1 VTRCLVATDS
11 SAAPQCLSFRLS
23 FRSSFR
29 LSFRE
34 CAQATVE
41 FALIL
46 PLVLLVFVLGI
57 DGVLMAR
64 DELLVVHSAREG
76 ARVASVTGD
85 LAQATVA
92 AKSRGA
98 PSDATVS
105 LVRVGG
111 GTNELVTVNVTWSL
125 ANRLLLLGPVGRAM
139 TVGHSVTMRRES
151 RPIA

>member
-11 SAAPQCLSFRLS
+11 CAASRRLS
-23 FRSSFR
+23 I
-29 LSFRE
+29 RE
-34 CAQATVE
+34 SAQATVE

-46 PLVLLVFVLGI
+46 PLVLLVFVLGV
-57 DGVLMAR
+57 DAVLIGR
-64 DELLVVHSAREG
+64 DELLVIHAAREG

-111 GTNELVTVNVTWSL
+111 GTDELVTVNVTWSL

-139 TVGHSVTMRRES
+139 SVDHSVTMRRES